1 MAFETQA
8 IFTPLESIID
18 AANVQSVKQAQK
30 NLDNHL
36 KVKKIN

>member
-8 IFTPLESIID
+8 IFTPLETIIGSSS
-18 AANVQSVKQAQK
+18 VQSIKQAQK

-36 KVKKIN
+36 KEKNIA